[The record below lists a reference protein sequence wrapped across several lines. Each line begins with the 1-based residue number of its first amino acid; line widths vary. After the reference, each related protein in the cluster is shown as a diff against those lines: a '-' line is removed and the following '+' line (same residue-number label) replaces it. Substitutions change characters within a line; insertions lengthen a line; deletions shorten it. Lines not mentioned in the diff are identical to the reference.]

1 VTDNDNLYQ
10 PLSIETP
17 DQKTFYK
24 LKVPPSM
31 WGKDYTVTVQAIN
44 KLSKMSLLS
53 DSAVFEVKN
62 QEKGEKVAKKKEAA
76 VPTPIK
82 GLSSLQASADQI
94 TLTWSESPDAKD
106 YKLYWDRGEVSKM
119 NMLYPLVASTD
130 GQATFVVDY
139 NNSGG
144 ILGSEAVQKNGG
156 AFKFRVSYISSTS
169 GKESE
174 ISDPLTVTV
183 KKNQPK

>member
-1 VTDNDNLYQ
+1 
-10 PLSIETP
+10 
-17 DQKTFYK
+17 
-24 LKVPPSM
+24 
-31 WGKDYTVTVQAIN
+31 
-44 KLSKMSLLS
+44 MSLLS
-53 DSAVFEVKN
+53 DPAVFNVKN
-62 QEKGEKVAKKKEAA
+62 QAEGEKVGKHKEAV
-76 VPTPIK
+76 VPIPVR

-94 TLTWSESPDAKD
+94 TLNWSEAADAKD

-119 NMLYPLVASTD
+119 NKLYPLVSSTD
-130 GQATFVVDY
+130 GQSTFVVDY

-156 AFKFRVSYISSTS
+156 VFKFRVSYISSTS
-169 GKESE
+169 GKESQ

>member
-1 VTDNDNLYQ
+1 
-10 PLSIETP
+10 
-17 DQKTFYK
+17 
-24 LKVPPSM
+24 
-31 WGKDYTVTVQAIN
+31 
-44 KLSKMSLLS
+44 MSLLS

-62 QEKGEKVAKKKEAA
+62 QTKEGEKGGKKKEAA
-76 VPTPIK
+76 VPTPIR
-82 GLSSLQASADQI
+82 GLSSLQASADEI
-94 TLTWSESPDAKD
+94 TLTWSEAPDAKD

-130 GQATFVVDY
+130 GQSTFVIDY

-156 AFKFRVSYISSTS
+156 VFKFRVSFISSTS

>member
-1 VTDNDNLYQ
+1 
-10 PLSIETP
+10 
-17 DQKTFYK
+17 
-24 LKVPPSM
+24 
-31 WGKDYTVTVQAIN
+31 
-44 KLSKMSLLS
+44 MSLLS
-53 DSAVFEVKN
+53 DAAVFEVKN
-62 QEKGEKVAKKKEAA
+62 QEKGDKVAKKKEAA
-76 VPTPIK
+76 VPTPIR
-82 GLSSLQASADQI
+82 GLSSLQANADQI
-94 TLTWSESPDAKD
+94 TLTWSESADAKD

-144 ILGSEAVQKNGG
+144 ILGSEAVQQNGG

-183 KKNQPK
+183 KKNQPKQTPKANNSKNSKPPSASMSMGKKP